1 MATPAENI
9 ETPAAEPVVEPPP
22 VETVAATVDETSK
35 EVKKE
40 GEGKKGEGDL
50 KSTLLI
56 SGAVIAVIGAILAIF
71 KKAKKEA

>member
-35 EVKKE
+35 EVK
-40 GEGKKGEGDL
+40 
-50 KSTLLI
+50 
-56 SGAVIAVIGAILAIF
+56 VIFSFFPKLCFV
-71 KKAKKEA
+71 

>member
-1 MATPAENI
+1 MATPEENI
-9 ETPAAEPVVEPPP
+9 ETPAAEPVVEPPA

-35 EVKKE
+35 EIKE